1 MCKRSFIA
9 IYFFHNLMGHAA
21 KKKKKKCRELFDHL
35 YTFVAVK
42 QIFGK

>member
-1 MCKRSFIA
+1 
-9 IYFFHNLMGHAA
+9 MGHAA
-21 KKKKKKCRELFDHL
+21 NKKKKKKKCIELFDHL

>member
-1 MCKRSFIA
+1 
-9 IYFFHNLMGHAA
+9 MGHAA
-21 KKKKKKCRELFDHL
+21 KKKKKKKCRELFDHL

>member
-1 MCKRSFIA
+1 
-9 IYFFHNLMGHAA
+9 MGHAA
-21 KKKKKKCRELFDHL
+21 KKKKKCRELFDHL